1 MISEKD
7 IQDIK
12 RRAGI
17 TEQGQSGQIETE
29 IGRQAMMRMEQELAD
44 NYING
49 NISDVKQ
56 TLHGLDP
63 AMAAA
68 MAIRVYLYL
77 NDVNPQHAGG
87 FAKTVISA
95 AR

>member
-1 MISEKD
+1 MVNDKD
-7 IQDIK
+7 IKDIK

-17 TEQGQSGQIETE
+17 TEQVNVQQE
-29 IGRQAMMRMEQELAD
+29 MEQEIAD

-56 TLHGLDP
+56 ALHSLDSG
-63 AMAAA
+63 MAAA

-87 FAKTVISA
+87 FAKVIVGA

>member
-1 MISEKD
+1 MDRKEL
-7 IQDIK
+7 Q

-17 TEQGQSGQIETE
+17 TEAGVERT
-29 IGRQAMMRMEQELAD
+29 RQMMRMEQEMAD

-87 FAKTVISA
+87 FAKTVVSA